1 MPLRL
6 VNNLLLQAEIEQA
19 IENLGKG
26 TESAGP
32 CGLLRVFISHPTL
45 PNDDALDGAV
55 KGSHPV
61 PTVPLDYLHSL
72 NLTSVKA
79 SCH

>member
-1 MPLRL
+1 MPLCP

-26 TESAGP
+26 AESAGP
-32 CGLLRVFISHPTL
+32 CGLLRVFISHPRL
-45 PNDDALDGAV
+45 PNGDALDEAA

-61 PTVPLDYLHSL
+61 ATVPLGYLAQHGTDFSQ
-72 NLTSVKA
+72 SI
-79 SCH
+79 